1 MLIAKKPPVTL
12 DTLSEMW
19 SKDASIDLTEPAREL
34 VNIPSL
40 HAKYLQILSH
50 HNLITKKL
58 TADYNKQKSILF
70 QYFSGD
76 LNDPEELEKY
86 GFNEPMR
93 KKILRQD
100 IPIHLDGD
108 QQLINLMLK
117 KAIHQEIV
125 DSCEKILKEI
135 SSRTYQIGNII
146 KWEIFTSGR

>member
-1 MLIAKKPPVTL
+1 MKPPVTL
-12 DTLSEMW
+12 DILTDMW
-19 SKDASIDLTEPAREL
+19 SKDSQVDLTEPSREL
-34 VNIPSL
+34 AKISL
-40 HAKYLQILSH
+40 LHSKYLQILSH
-50 HNLITKKL
+50 HNLIIKKL
-58 TADYNKQKSILF
+58 TTDYNKQKSILF

-100 IPIHLDGD
+100 IPNHLDGD
-108 QQLINLMLK
+108 QQLINLLLK

-135 SSRTYQIGNII
+135 NNRTFQLNNII
-146 KWEIFTSGR
+146 KWEIFTSGAS

>member
-1 MLIAKKPPVTL
+1 MKPPVTL
-12 DTLSEMW
+12 DILTDMW
-19 SKDASIDLTEPAREL
+19 SKDSQVDLTEPSREL
-34 VNIPSL
+34 AKIPSL
-40 HAKYLQILSH
+40 HSKYLQILSH
-50 HNLITKKL
+50 HNLIIKKL
-58 TADYNKQKSILF
+58 TTDYNKQKSILF

-108 QQLINLMLK
+108 QQLINLLLK

-135 SSRTYQIGNII
+135 NNRTFQLNNII
-146 KWEIFTSGR
+146 KWEIFTSGAS